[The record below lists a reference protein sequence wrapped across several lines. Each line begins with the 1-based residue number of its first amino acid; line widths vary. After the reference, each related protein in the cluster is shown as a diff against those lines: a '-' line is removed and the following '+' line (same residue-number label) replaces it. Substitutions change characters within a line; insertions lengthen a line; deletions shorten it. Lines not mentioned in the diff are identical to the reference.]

1 MRHAGRVALGCLA
14 CLFAR
19 ILTMDAHAE
28 SPLGDKARLEAL
40 SFSDLAGWDQD
51 DHGAAFRAFLRSCR
65 ALVAQAAELRPAQP
79 PDAGVLAVC
88 REALKTPG
96 LSGAEA
102 RGFFERHFQ
111 PFDIRPVSGEG
122 FLTGYYEPEF
132 GGSREPD
139 STYRIPLLSRPDD
152 LVTIP
157 QGQTLPGLDPD
168 LQAARRTSAGYEP
181 YPDRAAIEDGALG
194 DRAKPVVYLRE
205 PGEAFIIHVQGSARI
220 RLTDGSVMRVAY
232 AGRNG
237 RPYTSIGRLLVQ
249 RGEMDLESMTLE
261 KLMGW
266 LREHPGPARD
276 LMRRNL
282 SYIFFRE
289 AAELAPEDGP
299 IGGAGIPLVPGRS
312 LAVDR
317 ALWAYGLP
325 FWLEGELPLTLTEAE
340 PLRRLMIAQDTGS
353 AIVGPARGDFFFGS
367 GAGAGTRAGLLRHR
381 TRFVVLKPRSAPE
394 AAGR

>member
-1 MRHAGRVALGCLA
+1 MRHGARAALGGLA
-14 CLFAR
+14 CLLAW
-19 ILTMDAHAE
+19 IVTMPADAV
-28 SPLGDKARLEAL
+28 SPLEGKAQLEAL
-40 SFSDLAGWDQD
+40 SFSDLSGWDGD
-51 DHGAAFRAFLRSCR
+51 DHGEAFRAFLRSCR
-65 ALVAQAAELRPAQP
+65 ALDAQAAELRPAQK

-88 REALKTPG
+88 REALKTPA
-96 LSGAEA
+96 LDGAGA
-102 RGFFERHFQ
+102 RAFFERHFQ
-111 PFDIRPVSGEG
+111 PFLIRPESGDG

-132 GGSREPD
+132 RGSRRPD
-139 STYRIPLLSRPDD
+139 STYKVPLLDRPDD

-157 QGQTLPGLDPD
+157 QGETLPGIDPA
-168 LQAARRTSAGYEP
+168 LQAARRTSDGHEP

-194 DRAKPVVYLRE
+194 DKAKPVVYLRE

-220 RLTDGSVMRVAY
+220 RLDDGSVMRVAY

-249 RGEMDLESMTLE
+249 RGEMELETMTLE

-266 LREHPGPARD
+266 LKDHPGPARD
-276 LMRRNL
+276 LMRQNR

-317 ALWAYGLP
+317 SLWPYGLP
-325 FWLEGELPLTLTEAE
+325 FWLEGELPVTLDRAE

-367 GAGAGTRAGLLRHR
+367 GPDAGTRAGLLRHR
-381 TRFVVLKPRSAPE
+381 TRFVVLKPRLDP
-394 AAGR
+394 